1 MAMAKDKSAP
11 TWRDF
16 AAWSAVGAVVYILA
30 VCAGAAVLNEDGVGV
45 LLRERLRSGRLAG
58 MLGLGLALSMALT
71 GFTSRKRPFSLRHL
85 RNFVIR
91 DAVAIAICL
100 LVLWCFGAL
109 ARAGALTAMGVSEW
123 VAAATGAVLI
133 GFAVLGAL
141 VTASARTG
149 ADLIDD
155 ELAAEE
161 LRDRGRMF
169 LYSFVWVGA
178 CGLLLIGLSLA
189 GPGGALP
196 PTTAVVGALVLV
208 ALLSVLGV
216 AVWRLLDE
224 LGRTLSYE
232 AGNMAFYLV
241 VVLGCG
247 WAMLAHLGFVAA
259 PAPLDWLT
267 MVVVLMFA
275 ASFIATGRRKLL
287 GH

>member
-1 MAMAKDKSAP
+1 MANDKPAP
-11 TWRDF
+11 NWRDF

-30 VCAGAAVLNEDGVGV
+30 VCGGITVVQEDGIGA
-45 LLRERLRSGRLAG
+45 LLRERLRSGPLAA
-58 MLGLGLALSMALT
+58 MLGLGLVFSMAFT
-71 GFTSRKRPFSLRHL
+71 GFTSRKRPFSLRTL
-85 RNFVIR
+85 RSFVIR
-91 DAVAIAICL
+91 DAIAIAICL
-100 LVLWCFGAL
+100 LVLWGFGAL
-109 ARAGALTAMGVSEW
+109 GRAGALTVMGVSEW
-123 VAAATGAVLI
+123 VAAVTGSALI
-133 GFAVLGAL
+133 VFAVLGAL

-169 LYSFVWVGA
+169 LYSFVWMGA

-189 GPGGALP
+189 GPGGALSP
-196 PTTAVVGALVLV
+196 ATAVAGSLVLI
-208 ALLSVLGV
+208 ALLSVLGI
-216 AVWRLLDE
+216 AVWRLSDE

-241 VVLGCG
+241 LVLGCG

-267 MVVVLMFA
+267 MVVVLMFV
-275 ASFIATGRRKLL
+275 ASFIAAGRRKLL
-287 GH
+287 SH